1 MKKAIKWIV
10 IAIILVVV
18 IGIGILVVKDFRQE
32 DILREEMLA
41 FENLTREEN
50 IDVEQI
56 DQRIRELKTTGDYG
70 VVEKAVKQ
78 YLADGLNA
86 SIEIANV
93 LNDEKLVNALT
104 PENYKEDGPEF
115 TQTKQFLEE
124 AKGKVESSK
133 TELLELLSEEKIMS
147 YIEGKNLD
155 QYYIDLYKEL
165 ALAAENTSE
174 SDKQEVEAT
183 INEVIGMLDIES
195 QIINFLAE
203 NKGNWEV
210 QEDTIVFDSET
221 LQNQYNEYINQI

>member
-50 IDVEQI
+50 IDVDQI

-104 PENYKEDGPEF
+104 PENYKEDGTEF

-124 AKGKVESSK
+124 AKGKVETSK

-165 ALAAENTSE
+165 ALAAESTSE

-195 QIINFLAE
+195 QIINFLTE